1 MRACVA
7 RWVFLGEGHPSFLAP
22 LTCLGSH
29 LLGGDVGDQVLG
41 RLLDGLL
48 CGRLGLCT
56 CVRVLEWSKSS
67 RVEKRTRSSQ
77 GAPRSMCS
85 LLISLSTSNFKKK
98 IDAKNSFASAAF
110 SMDNEDGG
118 GAGAGMAG
126 QDCDSRSWPPARRG
140 GKARKCWGCSS
151 EHS

>member
-7 RWVFLGEGHPSFLAP
+7 SWVFLGEGHPSFLAP

-67 RVEKRTRSSQ
+67 RVEKRTREGWRPAHDDDRADPTLPLFTWSSVMI
-77 GAPRSMCS
+77 SSS
-85 LLISLSTSNFKKK
+85 LALKAVLLWVG
-98 IDAKNSFASAAF
+98 SACCVR
-110 SMDNEDGG
+110 EREG
-118 GAGAGMAG
+118 
-126 QDCDSRSWPPARRG
+126 
-140 GKARKCWGCSS
+140 
-151 EHS
+151 

>member
-56 CVRVLEWSKSS
+56 CVRVLEEWSSKSSS
-67 RVEKRTRSSQ
+67 RVEKRTRVRGGDRHMTTTGQTPLSLSLP
-77 GAPRSMCS
+77 GAPS
-85 LLISLSTSNFKKK
+85 
-98 IDAKNSFASAAF
+98 
-110 SMDNEDGG
+110 
-118 GAGAGMAG
+118 
-126 QDCDSRSWPPARRG
+126 
-140 GKARKCWGCSS
+140 
-151 EHS
+151 